1 MLGVT
6 AAKLVLVLFLFVIL
20 PIALMR
26 YMVRKTIEV
35 TDKHQCRD
43 HH

>member
-1 MLGVT
+1 MLGIT
-6 AAKLVLVLFLFVIL
+6 AAKWVLVLFLFVIL

-35 TDKHQCRD
+35 TDKRQRRN

>member
-1 MLGVT
+1 MLGIT
-6 AAKLVLVLFLFVIL
+6 AVKWVLVLFLFVVL

-35 TDKHQCRD
+35 TADKHQR
-43 HH
+43 

>member
-1 MLGVT
+1 MLEIT
-6 AAKLVLVLFLFVIL
+6 AAKGVLVLFLFVVL

-35 TDKHQCRD
+35 KSEHQHKG